1 MLSNIEVSAGTPLP
15 LGATETDTGFN
26 FSIFSRNGTRVW
38 LHLFDQPEA
47 KKPARTFELDAD
59 NHRTGDIWHIH
70 LSGIEHGQLY
80 LYRIDGP
87 YLPEAGHRF
96 NKHKPLLD
104 PYAKAV
110 ASGFLWDFRRSFGYD
125 PTSPESDLSFSTTT
139 NFGGMPKCIA
149 YGDDGFDWQGDR
161 PLDRPLNET
170 IIYETHVRSLTCHP
184 SANVEYPGTF
194 RGVVEKIPYFK
205 ELGITAVE
213 LLPIH
218 LFNEWEFARRNPKTG
233 EPLRN
238 YWGYNTLAF
247 FAPQNLYS
255 HYPSNKGHQVI
266 AFKEMVRELHKAGLE
281 VILDV
286 VFNHTVEGNEMGP
299 TLSFKGIDN
308 SIYYLLTGDG
318 RYYKNYSGVGNTFA
332 CNQPVVRDFIIDC
345 LRYWV
350 REMHVDG
357 FRFDLAT
364 GLSRDRWGDVSGNPA
379 LPARIAED
387 PLLRDAK
394 LIAEPWD
401 IGGYQV
407 GHFPGGRWAEWN
419 DKYRDEV
426 REYWHGGGSVSALA
440 TRFTGSAELYRHNG
454 RTPGHSINFL
464 AAHDG
469 FTLNDV
475 VSYNEKHNEANGE
488 DNRDGHNHNIS
499 YNYGVEGPTDDGGI
513 EVIRRRQI
521 KNYWA
526 TLMFSQGTPM
536 INGGD
541 EFRRTQQGNNNA
553 YCQHNEI
560 SWYNWDFLEEHAEIF
575 RFARRV
581 IALRQAHPVFR
592 RTKFF
597 TGMDISGDQFK
608 DIHWYQPDGEDASWE
623 SSEKCLMVTM
633 EGAKE
638 EIGADHDCVDVL
650 MMFNPDSLPHLFRLP
665 KPPLPEP
672 WRVVID
678 TGRPAPYDIYDEV
691 NAVPVNPRATGYRL
705 QPRSM
710 VMMISRW
717 LQNHSETA
725 DEEQS

>member
-1 MLSNIEVSAGTPLP
+1 MLSKIEVSSGKPLP

-26 FSIFSRNGTRVW
+26 FAIFSRNGTRVW
-38 LHLFDQPEA
+38 LHLFDEPQAA
-47 KKPARTFELDAD
+47 KPTHTFELDAD
-59 NHRTGDIWHIH
+59 THRTGDIWHIH
-70 LSGIEHGQLY
+70 LSGVEHGQLY

-87 YLPEAGHRF
+87 YLPEEGHRF

-104 PYAKAV
+104 PYAKAI
-110 ASGFLWDFRRSFGYD
+110 ASGFIWDFSRSFGYD
-125 PTSPESDLSFSTTT
+125 PTSPKADLSFSTTT
-139 NFGGMPKCIA
+139 NFKGMPKCIA

-184 SANVEYPGTF
+184 SARVEYPGTF

-205 ELGITAVE
+205 KLGITAVE

-218 LFNEWEFARRNPKTG
+218 LFNEWEFTRRNPISG

-255 HYPSNKGHQVI
+255 HYPSDKGHQVI

-308 SIYYLLTGDG
+308 SIYYLLTNDG
-318 RYYKNYSGVGNTFA
+318 RYYKNFSGVGNTFS
-332 CNQPVVRDFIIDC
+332 CNQPVVRDFVIDC

-407 GHFPGGRWAEWN
+407 GSFPGGRWAEWN
-419 DKYRDEV
+419 DKYRDDV
-426 REYWHGGGSVSALA
+426 REYWHGGGSVERVGNPAIRQRRIVSSQRALPQPQHQ
-440 TRFTGSAELYRHNG
+440 LY
-454 RTPGHSINFL
+454 
-464 AAHDG
+464 
-469 FTLNDV
+469 
-475 VSYNEKHNEANGE
+475 
-488 DNRDGHNHNIS
+488 
-499 YNYGVEGPTDDGGI
+499 
-513 EVIRRRQI
+513 
-521 KNYWA
+521 
-526 TLMFSQGTPM
+526 
-536 INGGD
+536 
-541 EFRRTQQGNNNA
+541 
-553 YCQHNEI
+553 C
-560 SWYNWDFLEEHAEIF
+560 
-575 RFARRV
+575 
-581 IALRQAHPVFR
+581 
-592 RTKFF
+592 
-597 TGMDISGDQFK
+597 
-608 DIHWYQPDGEDASWE
+608 
-623 SSEKCLMVTM
+623 
-633 EGAKE
+633 
-638 EIGADHDCVDVL
+638 
-650 MMFNPDSLPHLFRLP
+650 
-665 KPPLPEP
+665 
-672 WRVVID
+672 
-678 TGRPAPYDIYDEV
+678 
-691 NAVPVNPRATGYRL
+691 RA
-705 QPRSM
+705 
-710 VMMISRW
+710 RW
-717 LQNHSETA
+717 LYA
-725 DEEQS
+725 KRCC